1 MDALWLRESARAL
14 DAADRALVDLWC
26 AHGLDDRRIAAMSGV
41 RPERLIARRE
51 RIARRLALRGLDGEL
66 VRGLLASLAEG
77 PAWRAEPRAVAAPPA
92 PTGSP
97 IPAARAVA
105 PSLPAPTGSL
115 IPAARAV
122 APSLPAPT
130 RPSIPAA
137 GGVAS
142 SLPDPGQWPAHSVP
156 IPASTPTR
164 LAVKAQA
171 RRRHRRAFGGAIAA
185 VFLALGIAVLASQ
198 RSIAAPAGGRAPG
211 ARMVQAPRP
220 APERPL
226 AGSAHPGRS
235 LSAGAPRAFRPAT
248 GPSHSEPAQPARA
261 HPAAARRPR

>member
-97 IPAARAVA
+97 
-105 PSLPAPTGSL
+105 